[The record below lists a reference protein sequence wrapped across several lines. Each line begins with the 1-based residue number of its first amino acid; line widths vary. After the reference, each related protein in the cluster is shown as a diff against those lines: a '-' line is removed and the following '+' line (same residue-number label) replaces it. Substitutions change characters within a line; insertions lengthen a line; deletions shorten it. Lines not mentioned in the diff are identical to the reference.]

1 MNIKSR
7 CLETSLTGLP
17 ELVELELAKLDERI
31 VALDLE
37 AAGALHH
44 EVECVL
50 RGSVLGARL
59 GGSGG
64 GGGGQA
70 LTGVEEVTVLVTH
83 VEPRQARLPGSDLSS
98 EVTLQLL
105 A

>member
-1 MNIKSR
+1 M
-7 CLETSLTGLP
+7 
-17 ELVELELAKLDERI
+17 ELELAKLDERI

-59 GGSGG
+59 GGGG
-64 GGGGQA
+64 GGGGCGA
-70 LTGVEEVTVLVTH
+70 LTGGVEEVTVLVTH
-83 VEPRQARLPGSDLSS
+83 VEPRQARLPGSDLTS
-98 EVTLQLL
+98 EVNLQLL

>member
-50 RGSVLGARL
+50 CGSVLGARL
-59 GGSGG
+59 
-64 GGGGQA
+64 GGGQA

-98 EVTLQLL
+98 EVSLQLL

>member
-1 MNIKSR
+1 M
-7 CLETSLTGLP
+7 
-17 ELVELELAKLDERI
+17 ELELAKLDERI

-44 EVECVL
+44 EVESVL

-59 GGSGG
+59 GRG

-70 LTGVEEVTVLVTH
+70 LTGGVEEVTVLVTH
-83 VEPRQARLPGSDLSS
+83 VEPRQARLPGSDLTS
-98 EVTLQLL
+98 EVNLQLL

>member
-1 MNIKSR
+1 M
-7 CLETSLTGLP
+7 
-17 ELVELELAKLDERI
+17 ELELAKLDERI

-44 EVECVL
+44 EVESVL

-59 GGSGG
+59 GRGG
-64 GGGGQA
+64 GWGGA
-70 LTGVEEVTVLVTH
+70 LTGGVEEVTVLVTH
-83 VEPRQARLPGSDLSS
+83 VEPRQARLPGSDLTL
-98 EVTLQLL
+98 EVNLQLL

>member
-44 EVECVL
+44 EVESVL

-59 GGSGG
+59 GGG

-98 EVTLQLL
+98 EVSLQLL

>member
-1 MNIKSR
+1 M
-7 CLETSLTGLP
+7 
-17 ELVELELAKLDERI
+17 ELELAKLDERI

-44 EVECVL
+44 EVESVL

-59 GGSGG
+59 GGGG
-64 GGGGQA
+64 GGGGA
-70 LTGVEEVTVLVTH
+70 LTGGVEEVTVLVTH
-83 VEPRQARLPGSDLSS
+83 VEPRQARLPGSDLTS
-98 EVTLQLL
+98 EVNLQLL

>member
-1 MNIKSR
+1 M
-7 CLETSLTGLP
+7 
-17 ELVELELAKLDERI
+17 ELELAKLDERI

-50 RGSVLGARL
+50 PGSVLGARL
-59 GGSGG
+59 GRGVGG
-64 GGGGQA
+64 A
-70 LTGVEEVTVLVTH
+70 LTGGVEEVTVLVTH
-83 VEPRQARLPGSDLSS
+83 VEPRQARLPGSDLTS
-98 EVTLQLL
+98 EVNLQLL

>member
-1 MNIKSR
+1 M
-7 CLETSLTGLP
+7 
-17 ELVELELAKLDERI
+17 ELELAKLDERI

-37 AAGALHH
+37 AAALHH

-59 GGSGG
+59 GGGG
-64 GGGGQA
+64 GGA

-83 VEPRQARLPGSDLSS
+83 VEPRQARLPGSDLTS
-98 EVTLQLL
+98 EVNLQLL

>member
-1 MNIKSR
+1 M
-7 CLETSLTGLP
+7 
-17 ELVELELAKLDERI
+17 ELELAKLDERI

-59 GGSGG
+59 DGG
-64 GGGGQA
+64 GGGA
-70 LTGVEEVTVLVTH
+70 LTGGVEEVTVLVTH
-83 VEPRQARLPGSDLSS
+83 VEPRQARLPGSDLTS
-98 EVTLQLL
+98 EVNLQLL

>member
-1 MNIKSR
+1 M
-7 CLETSLTGLP
+7 
-17 ELVELELAKLDERI
+17 ELELAKLDERI

-59 GGSGG
+59 GGGG
-64 GGGGQA
+64 GGGGA
-70 LTGVEEVTVLVTH
+70 LTGGVEEVTVLVTH
-83 VEPRQARLPGSDLSS
+83 VEPRQARLPGSDLTS
-98 EVTLQLL
+98 EVNLQLL

>member
-1 MNIKSR
+1 M
-7 CLETSLTGLP
+7 
-17 ELVELELAKLDERI
+17 ELELAKLDERI

-59 GGSGG
+59 GG
-64 GGGGQA
+64 A
-70 LTGVEEVTVLVTH
+70 LTGGVEEVTVLVTH
-83 VEPRQARLPGSDLSS
+83 VEPRQARLPGSDLTS
-98 EVTLQLL
+98 EVNLQLL

>member
-1 MNIKSR
+1 M
-7 CLETSLTGLP
+7 
-17 ELVELELAKLDERI
+17 ELELAKLDERI

-59 GGSGG
+59 GGGG
-64 GGGGQA
+64 GGGRA
-70 LTGVEEVTVLVTH
+70 LTGGVEEVTVLVTH
-83 VEPRQARLPGSDLSS
+83 VEPRQARLPGSDLTS
-98 EVTLQLL
+98 EVNLQLL

>member
-1 MNIKSR
+1 M
-7 CLETSLTGLP
+7 
-17 ELVELELAKLDERI
+17 ELELAKLDERI

-44 EVECVL
+44 EVESVL

-59 GGSGG
+59 GGGG
-64 GGGGQA
+64 CGV
-70 LTGVEEVTVLVTH
+70 LTGGVEEVTVLVTH
-83 VEPRQARLPGSDLSS
+83 VEPRQARLPGSDLTS
-98 EVTLQLL
+98 EVTFQLL

>member
-59 GGSGG
+59 GG
-64 GGGGQA
+64 GGGQA

-98 EVTLQLL
+98 EVSLQLL

>member
-1 MNIKSR
+1 M
-7 CLETSLTGLP
+7 
-17 ELVELELAKLDERI
+17 ELELAKLDERI

-44 EVECVL
+44 EVESVL
-50 RGSVLGARL
+50 RGSVLRARL
-59 GGSGG
+59 GG
-64 GGGGQA
+64 GGGGA

-83 VEPRQARLPGSDLSS
+83 VEPRQARLPGSDLTS
-98 EVTLQLL
+98 EVNLQLL